1 MSTATA
7 TRAPNSRART
17 APIGTGHLHQALE
30 DARDTATLNAFCR
43 AHVCTAAEVS
53 SDGKRL
59 DMLRV
64 FDLMR
69 ARGYTVS
76 APAKAEHQPKKGFTG
91 WLVEVVLPGP
101 GARFTL
107 GFYTRNDH

>member
-1 MSTATA
+1 MTTATA
-7 TRAPNSRART
+7 TRAPSVKTRAK
-17 APIGTGHLHQALE
+17 PLGSGDLHQALE
-30 DARDTATLNAFCR
+30 ESRDLAKLHAFCR
-43 AHVCTAAEVS
+43 ANVCTASDVS

-69 ARGYTVS
+69 TRGYAVS
-76 APAKAEHQPKKGFTG
+76 PPTKASHQPKKGFTA
-91 WLVEVVLPGP
+91 WLVAVALPGP

-107 GFYTRNDH
+107 GFYASNSL